1 MSTKSTT
8 KLTVIKCFTALVLSL
23 VMVISLVAYAAA
35 ESQSKVT
42 IIDGDSVIEFETHC
56 TTVEEIL
63 SDADITLE
71 AGDKAVLEEKGGIN
85 QLTVKRAFPVYITTG
100 TETVMLK
107 MCEGTVAEALS
118 LAEITLGEYD
128 ICNMS
133 IDAILTNES
142 YIDIVAVEY
151 VTVSYEETIPF
162 TTKVEYSSSL
172 AKGEQK
178 VTGGVNGV
186 RTVTVKQKIENGV
199 VTGSEVVSTEV
210 TKDPVVK
217 KTVIGTK
224 KKAVQ
229 TATKLTST
237 TASSTTKTLKNTIS
251 SLSVPSSLELDA
263 NGISTS
269 YTKVMTF
276 EATAYTASSGSKCA
290 TGVTPQTGYIAVN
303 PNIIPYGTKMYI
315 VSKDGKYVYGYAIAA
330 DTGGFAKKNPY
341 AVDLFFNSNS
351 ECKIFGRRDVTIY
364 FL

>member
-8 KLTVIKCFTALVLSL
+8 KLTVIKCLTALVLSL
-23 VMVISLVAYAAA
+23 VMVTSLVAYAAA

-42 IIDGDSVIEFETHC
+42 IIDGENVIQVETHC
-56 TTVEEIL
+56 TTTEEIL
-63 SDADITLE
+63 SDAGIVLE
-71 AGDKAVLEEKGGIN
+71 AGDKAILEEKDGIS
-85 QLTVKRAFPVYITTG
+85 QLTVDRAFPVYITTG

-107 MCEGTVAEALS
+107 MCKGTVAEALS
-118 LAEITLGEYD
+118 LAEITLGEHD

-133 IDAILTNES
+133 TDTVLTGES
-142 YIDIVAVEY
+142 YIDIVVVEY

-186 RTVTVKQKIENGV
+186 RTVTVKQRIENGV
-199 VTGSEVVSTEV
+199 ITGNEVVATDV
-210 TKDPVVK
+210 IKQPVVK
-217 KTVIGTK
+217 KTIIGTK
-224 KKAVQ
+224 KKAVPASTKAAPTEKPTV
-229 TATKLTST
+229 TA
-237 TASSTTKTLKNTIS
+237 LKNTIS
-251 SLSVPSSLELDA
+251 SLAVPSSLQLDA
-263 NGISTS
+263 NGIPTS

-290 TGVTPQTGYIAVN
+290 TGVAPQTGYIAVN

-341 AVDLFFNSNS
+341 AVDLFFNSKG
-351 ECKIFGRRDVTIY
+351 ECKSFGRRDVTIY